1 MTCCLD
7 TMVYMRILLC
17 GMGNTERGDD
27 GFGPYIIQHLC
38 TTNTVKTVDCGM
50 HPENYLNKMISECPD
65 VIVFLDTVSKQGC
78 ETVFLKD
85 EEILEQST
93 LSVSTHN
100 IPMSALY
107 GYLKENCPA
116 RICFIG
122 VRPLSYERMTKDVIT
137 VAHRIIKYFDSLDNK
152 KNINII
158 GIYEN
163 LSSTLR

>member
-1 MTCCLD
+1 
-7 TMVYMRILLC
+7 MRVVLC

-27 GFGPYIIQHLC
+27 GFGPYIIQHC
-38 TTNTVKTVDCGM
+38 KTTATVIPVDCGM
-50 HPENYLNKMISECPD
+50 HPENYLNKIISLYPD
-65 VIVFLDTVSKQGC
+65 VIVFLDTVIKQDS
-78 ETVFLKD
+78 ETVFLRD

-107 GYLKENCPA
+107 GYLKENCSA
-116 RICFIG
+116 SIWFVGI
-122 VRPLSYERMTKDVIT
+122 RPRSYEHMTEEVT
-137 VAHRIIKYFDSLDNK
+137 ANAHRIINYFDLLDNQK
-152 KNINII
+152 KINII

>member
-1 MTCCLD
+1 
-7 TMVYMRILLC
+7 MVYMRILLC

-27 GFGPYIIQHLC
+27 GFGPYIIRHLS
-38 TTNTVKTVDCGM
+38 TTSTVKTVDCGM
-50 HPENYLNKMISECPD
+50 HPENYLSKMISECPD

-107 GYLKENCPA
+107 GYLKENCTA
-116 RICFIG
+116 RICFVG
-122 VRPLSYERMTKDVIT
+122 VRPLSYERMTEEVTT
-137 VAHRIIKYFDSLDNK
+137 VAHRIIKYFDSLDNQ

>member
-1 MTCCLD
+1 M
-7 TMVYMRILLC
+7 
-17 GMGNTERGDD
+17 
-27 GFGPYIIQHLC
+27 
-38 TTNTVKTVDCGM
+38 DCGM
-50 HPENYLNKMISECPD
+50 HPENYLNTIISLRPD
-65 VIVFLDTVSKQGC
+65 VIVLLDTVSKRGSK
-78 ETVFLKD
+78 TVFLKD

-107 GYLKENCPA
+107 QYLKENCSA
-116 RICFIG
+116 RICFVGI
-122 VRPLSYERMTKDVIT
+122 RPLSYEQMTEEVT
-137 VAHRIIKYFDSLDNK
+137 AVAQRIIKYFDLLDNK